1 MKRFPLSV
9 VIITVTI
16 LACIFS
22 LLYIKNIKDRYE
34 TLLDKTYSQLVNDN
48 IDGAKK
54 SLEKFNKGFEKDEK
68 ILMYIVQKSDL
79 EEISFQAEVLE
90 QYLKAEEMPEA
101 RAELKKIT
109 ALLNHIWEKEAPLFE
124 NIF

>member
-9 VIITVTI
+9 AIITVTV
-16 LACIFS
+16 LACVFS
-22 LLYIKNIKDRYE
+22 LLYIKNTKEKYE
-34 TLLDKTYSQLVNDN
+34 TLLDKTYSQLINDN
-48 IDGAKK
+48 IEGAKE
-54 SLEKFNKGFEKDEK
+54 SLETFNKGFKKDEK

-79 EEISFQAEVLE
+79 EEISFQTEVLE

-109 ALLNHIWEKEAPLFE
+109 ALLNHIWEKEAPFFE
-124 NIF
+124 NVF

>member
-9 VIITVTI
+9 AIITVTI
-16 LACIFS
+16 LACVFS
-22 LLYIKNIKDRYE
+22 LLYIKNMKEKYK
-34 TLLDKTYSQLVNDN
+34 TLLDKTYSQLLSEN
-48 IDGAKK
+48 IEGAKE
-54 SLEKFNKGFEKDEK
+54 SLGKFSKGFEKDEK

-109 ALLNHIWEKEAPLFE
+109 ALLNHIWEKEAPFFE

>member
-9 VIITVTI
+9 TIITVTI

-22 LLYIKNIKDRYE
+22 LVYIKNTKERYE

-48 IDGAKK
+48 VDGAKE
-54 SLEKFNKGFEKDEK
+54 SLEKFSKGFKKDEK

-79 EEISFQAEVLE
+79 EEISFQSEVLE
-90 QYLKAEEMPEA
+90 QYLKAEELPEA

-109 ALLNHIWEKEAPLFE
+109 ALLNHIWEKEAPYFE

>member
-9 VIITVTI
+9 TIITVTV
-16 LACIFS
+16 LACVLS
-22 LLYIKNIKDRYE
+22 LIYIKNVKDKYSE
-34 TLLDKTYSQLVNDN
+34 LLENAYSQVINDD
-48 IDGAKK
+48 IEGAKK
-54 SLEKFNKGFEKDEK
+54 SIESFSKGFKKDEK
-68 ILMYIVQKSDL
+68 ILIYIVQKSDL

-101 RAELKKIT
+101 CAELKKIT
-109 ALLNHIWEKEAPLFE
+109 ALLNHIWEKEAPFFE